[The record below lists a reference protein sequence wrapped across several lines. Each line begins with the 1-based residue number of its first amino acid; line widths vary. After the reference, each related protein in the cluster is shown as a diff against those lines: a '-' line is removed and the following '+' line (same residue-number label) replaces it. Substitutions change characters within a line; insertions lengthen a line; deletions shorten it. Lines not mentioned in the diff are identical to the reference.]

1 MAIVSGVAQSGG
13 PLAQRYR
20 WLKLFLIAFAISV
33 AVIVGIML
41 YVNSGDQRNET
52 RRDTVQAVLFPI
64 FPWMLL
70 AGVIGLI
77 IVIIKFA
84 VKSGIQEARREATP
98 GQNSVPHP
106 PGFPV
111 VTRDAEYAIPPDG
124 PGQYRIQGVHRQS
137 KMDVSKY
144 LQADSLANAKVK
156 AELDDIV
163 VTSVTK
169 APL

>member
-1 MAIVSGVAQSGG
+1 M
-13 PLAQRYR
+13 AQRYR

-33 AVIVGIML
+33 AVIVGIIL
-41 YVNSGDQRNET
+41 YVNSGDPRNLT
-52 RRDTVQAVLFPI
+52 REDAIQSVLFPI
-64 FPWMLL
+64 LPWMLL

-84 VKSGIQEARREATP
+84 VKSAIQETRDEPAP
-98 GQNSVPHP
+98 GPHSIPHP
-106 PGFPV
+106 SGFPV
-111 VTRDAEYAIPPDG
+111 VTRDAEYSIPPDG

-144 LQADSLANAKVK
+144 IQADSIANAKVK
-156 AELDDIV
+156 AELEDIV